1 MNGVSYKLNELIEKY
16 AHSRYCIYAD
26 TIKAGVAQG
35 CPLSMALFCAAI
47 DPVIRKFATKYR
59 LVAYADDILVGHSAD
74 ISHKDVIKELKAELA
89 KYGLAV
95 SDRKCKSTADG
106 GVIEY
111 LGQEFK
117 QEEPLTLGQRLK

>member
-1 MNGVSYKLNELIEKY
+1 MNLLKNTPTPDTVYM
-16 AHSRYCIYAD
+16 H

-117 QEEPLTLGQRLK
+117 